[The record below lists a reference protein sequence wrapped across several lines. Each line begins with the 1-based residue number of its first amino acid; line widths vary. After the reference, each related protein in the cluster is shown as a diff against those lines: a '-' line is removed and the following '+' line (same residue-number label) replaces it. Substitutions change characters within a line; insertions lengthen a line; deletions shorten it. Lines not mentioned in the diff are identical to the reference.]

1 MIIYLHGFDSNSP
14 GNHEKVMQLQFIDP
28 DVRLISY
35 STRHPKHDMQHLLK
49 EVDKMLQLT
58 ADDRPLI
65 CGVGLGGYWAE
76 RIGFLCD
83 IRQAV
88 FNPNLFPHENM
99 EGKIDR
105 PEEYADIATKCVTN
119 FREKNR
125 DRCLVVLSRQDEAL
139 DSQRSADLLHH
150 YYEIIWD
157 EEQTHKF
164 KNISPHLQRLK
175 AFKPFPCLQTRA
187 GFTARV
193 FSCLH
198 LLVSLKK
205 YATKL
210 DAHQFWYDQCTVHG
224 ILDSAE
230 WFH

>member
-83 IRQAV
+83 IRRGGVQSKPV
-88 FNPNLFPHENM
+88 
-99 EGKIDR
+99 
-105 PEEYADIATKCVTN
+105 
-119 FREKNR
+119 
-125 DRCLVVLSRQDEAL
+125 
-139 DSQRSADLLHH
+139 SA
-150 YYEIIWD
+150 
-157 EEQTHKF
+157 
-164 KNISPHLQRLK
+164 
-175 AFKPFPCLQTRA
+175 
-187 GFTARV
+187 
-193 FSCLH
+193 
-198 LLVSLKK
+198 
-205 YATKL
+205 
-210 DAHQFWYDQCTVHG
+210 
-224 ILDSAE
+224 
-230 WFH
+230 

>member
-14 GNHEKVMQLQFIDP
+14 GNHEKVLQLQFIDP

-49 EVDKMLQLT
+49 EVDKMLQLNI
-58 ADDRPLI
+58 DDRPLI

-83 IRQAV
+83 IRQV
-88 FNPNLFPHENM
+88 IFNPNLFPNENM

-105 PEEYADIATKCVTN
+105 PEEYADIATKCVSN

-125 DRCLVVLSRQDEAL
+125 DRCLVILSRNDEAL
-139 DSQRSADLLHH
+139 SSSRAAELLHH
-150 YYEIIWD
+150 YYEIVWD

-164 KNISPHLQRLK
+164 KNISPHLQRIK
-175 AFKPFPCLQTRA
+175 AFKTL
-187 GFTARV
+187 G
-193 FSCLH
+193 
-198 LLVSLKK
+198 
-205 YATKL
+205 
-210 DAHQFWYDQCTVHG
+210 
-224 ILDSAE
+224 
-230 WFH
+230 

>member
-1 MIIYLHGFDSNSP
+1 LARGEVCVIDLKSGEDAMIIYLHGFDSNSP
-14 GNHEKVMQLQFIDP
+14 GNHEKVLQLQFIDP

-49 EVDKMLQLT
+49 EVDKMLQLNT
-58 ADDRPLI
+58 DDRPLI

-83 IRQAV
+83 VRQAI
-88 FNPNLFPHENM
+88 FNPNLFPAENM

-105 PEEYADIATKCVTN
+105 PEEYADIGTKCVNN

-125 DRCLVVLSRQDEAL
+125 DRCLVILSRQDEAL

-157 EEQTHKF
+157 HEQTHKF
-164 KNISPHLQRLK
+164 KNISPHLQRIK
-175 AFKPFPCLQTRA
+175 AFKTL
-187 GFTARV
+187 G
-193 FSCLH
+193 
-198 LLVSLKK
+198 
-205 YATKL
+205 
-210 DAHQFWYDQCTVHG
+210 
-224 ILDSAE
+224 
-230 WFH
+230 